1 MSKRIGRQTVRL
13 AEGVVILSAASTVGP
28 KEAEGPLG
36 KYFDQRAEDALF
48 GEATWEL
55 AESKFVEKNMA
66 LTLQK
71 ANLKAK
77 EVDYILC
84 GDLLNQCTGS
94 TFGVRQFEIPFFG
107 LFGACSTMGEAMSL
121 GAMLI
126 DGGFANHVLAGASSH
141 FCAAEKQFR
150 FPLPLGT
157 QRPPTAT
164 WTVTGDGAV
173 VLARKGN
180 GPKIVEITT
189 GKIVDMGVTDAN
201 NMGAAMAPAAADLLQ
216 THFADTGRTP
226 QDYDVIATGDLGTVG
241 RELVVELLAKAGYE
255 MDSRYTDCGI
265 EIFDNETQDT
275 HAGGSGCAC
284 SAVTFCA
291 YFYPKLLSGEIQRML
306 FIPTGALMSP
316 TSSQQAV
323 HPRHCAWACDR
334 GLQKG
339 GEEMTELLKAF
350 LVGGLLCVI
359 GQLLID
365 KTKLMSG
372 RILVLYVCIGCIL
385 GGLGIYQKIEGFG
398 GAGETVPLTGFGFRL
413 AEGVMKEVEH
423 AGILGIFTGGIKS
436 AAAGITAAIFFAFFA
451 ALFANPKEK

>member
-1 MSKRIGRQTVRL
+1 MSKKIGKQTVRL
-13 AEGVVILSAASTVGP
+13 AEGVAILSAAATVGP

-48 GEATWEL
+48 GESTWEK
-55 AESKFVEKNMA
+55 AESKFVEKNMDLA
-66 LTLQK
+66 LQK

-77 EVDYILC
+77 DMDYILC

-94 TFGVRQFEIPFFG
+94 TFGIKQLEIPFFG

-126 DGGFANHVLAGASSH
+126 DGGFATHTLVGASSH

-157 QRPPTAT
+157 QRPPTAS

-173 VLARKGN
+173 VLAKKGN
-180 GPKIVEITT
+180 APRITEITT

-216 THFADTGRTP
+216 IHFADTGRTP
-226 QDYDVIATGDLGTVG
+226 KDYDVIATGDLGSIG
-241 RELVVELLAKAGYE
+241 KKLVTELLAQAGYE

-265 EIFDNETQDT
+265 EIFDNEAQDT

-291 YFYPKLLSGEIQRML
+291 YFYPKLVSGEIQRML
-306 FIPTGALMSP
+306 FIPTGALMSQ
-316 TSSQQAV
+316 TSAQQGQPIPGIA
-323 HPRHCAWACDR
+323 H
-334 GLQKG
+334 GL
-339 GEEMTELLKAF
+339 
-350 LVGGLLCVI
+350 V
-359 GQLLID
+359 
-365 KTKLMSG
+365 
-372 RILVLYVCIGCIL
+372 
-385 GGLGIYQKIEGFG
+385 IEGCKRE
-398 GAGETVPLTGFGFRL
+398 AS
-413 AEGVMKEVEH
+413 K
-423 AGILGIFTGGIKS
+423 
-436 AAAGITAAIFFAFFA
+436 
-451 ALFANPKEK
+451 

>member
-1 MSKRIGRQTVRL
+1 MSKKIGKQTVRL
-13 AEGVVILSAASTVGP
+13 AEGVTILSAASTVGP

-36 KYFDQRAEDALF
+36 KYFDQTVEDSFF
-48 GEATWEL
+48 GEKSWEL
-55 AESKFVEKNMA
+55 AESKFVEKNMGLA
-66 LTLQK
+66 IQK

-77 EVDYILC
+77 DVDYILC

-94 TFGVRQFEIPFFG
+94 TFGIKNLEIPFFG
-107 LFGACSTMGEAMSL
+107 LFGACSTMGESMSL

-173 VLARKGN
+173 VLSRKGE
-180 GPKIVEITT
+180 GPKITEITT

-201 NMGAAMAPAAADLLQ
+201 NMGAAMAPAAAARLKA
-216 THFADTGRTP
+216 HFEDTGRTP
-226 QDYDVIATGDLGTVG
+226 QEYDVIATGDLGTVG
-241 RELVVELLAKAGYE
+241 RQLVVELLKKEGYD

-265 EIFDNETQDT
+265 EIFDAEKQDT

-291 YFYPKLLSGEIQRML
+291 YFYPKLVSGEIGRML

-316 TSSQQAV
+316 TSSQQ
-323 HPRHCAWACDR
+323 
-334 GLQKG
+334 
-339 GEEMTELLKAF
+339 
-350 LVGGLLCVI
+350 
-359 GQLLID
+359 GQPIP
-365 KTKLMSG
+365 
-372 RILVLYVCIGCIL
+372 
-385 GGLGIYQKIEGFG
+385 GIAHGVVIEGCKK
-398 GAGETVPLTGFGFRL
+398 GA
-413 AEGVMKEVEH
+413 K
-423 AGILGIFTGGIKS
+423 
-436 AAAGITAAIFFAFFA
+436 
-451 ALFANPKEK
+451 

>member
-1 MSKRIGRQTVRL
+1 MSKKIGKQTVRL
-13 AEGVVILSAASTVGP
+13 AEGVTILSAASTVGP

-36 KYFDQRAEDALF
+36 KYFDQTVEDSFF
-48 GEATWEL
+48 GEKSWEL
-55 AESKFVEKNMA
+55 AESKFVEKNMGLA
-66 LTLQK
+66 IQK

-77 EVDYILC
+77 DVDYILC

-94 TFGVRQFEIPFFG
+94 TFGIKNLDIPFFG
-107 LFGACSTMGEAMSL
+107 LFGACSTMGESMSL

-173 VLARKGN
+173 VLSRKGE
-180 GPKIVEITT
+180 GPKITEITT

-201 NMGAAMAPAAADLLQ
+201 NMGAAMAPAAAALLKA
-216 THFADTGRTP
+216 HFEDTGRTP
-226 QDYDVIATGDLGTVG
+226 QEYDVIATGDLGTVG
-241 RELVVELLAKAGYE
+241 RQLVVELLKKEGYD

-265 EIFDNETQDT
+265 EIFDAEKQDT

-291 YFYPKLLSGEIQRML
+291 YFYPKLVSGEIGRML

-316 TSSQQAV
+316 TSSQQ
-323 HPRHCAWACDR
+323 
-334 GLQKG
+334 
-339 GEEMTELLKAF
+339 
-350 LVGGLLCVI
+350 
-359 GQLLID
+359 GQPIP
-365 KTKLMSG
+365 
-372 RILVLYVCIGCIL
+372 
-385 GGLGIYQKIEGFG
+385 GIAHGVVIEGCKK
-398 GAGETVPLTGFGFRL
+398 GA
-413 AEGVMKEVEH
+413 K
-423 AGILGIFTGGIKS
+423 
-436 AAAGITAAIFFAFFA
+436 
-451 ALFANPKEK
+451 